1 MKDIAA
7 MLDTFPKTD
16 TPILFFLSDV
26 LEKLLRHF
34 LKLFVGK
41 AVVDAAVTP

>member
-16 TPILFFLSDV
+16 TPILFFLSDI

-34 LKLFVGK
+34 LKLFVRK
-41 AVVDAAVTP
+41 AVVDDAVTP

>member
-16 TPILFFLSDV
+16 TPILFFLSDI

-34 LKLFVGK
+34 LKLFVRK